1 METNQY
7 KRWDAKE
14 EAVIIRHLKE
24 TLNKKAAF
32 TRSAV
37 ELDRSVASV
46 ASHWYIKMK
55 NDPKYTAVFVTI
67 SNNLVLNNGSRP
79 TLNTREIQVNKT
91 LGAKLKQI
99 LKAVFKIR

>member
-1 METNQY
+1 MESNTY
-7 KRWDAKE
+7 KRWNAEE
-14 EAVIIRHLKE
+14 EAIIIKHLKE

-55 NDPKYTAVFVTI
+55 NNPKYTAVFVTI
-67 SNNLVLNNGSRP
+67 SDNLVLNNGSRP
-79 TLNTREIQVNKT
+79 TLNTKEVRVNKT
-91 LGAKLKQI
+91 LGVKLRQI
-99 LKAVFKIR
+99 IKAIFKIK